1 MSDPKRRAGARA
13 ADPPREQMIDVE
25 GRTVVFIGR
34 LSRLPRRVAARC
46 VSDLGGMPRRSLT
59 RATDYAV
66 VGRDSAWLAGNRL
79 KAKLAT
85 ARHLGAVCLGE
96 GDFLRGLG
104 LLPPLRKEGR
114 TLTLDDL
121 AHAGGLDRDT
131 LGLFVLLDILECE
144 GGRFAF
150 SSLGIARTAARLL
163 SEGTPLVVVCRG
175 LLAAAHGHRQN
186 AAALVRRADGTIGV
200 RWGDQVADLSG
211 QLRLPLPEPGFLSV
225 DDLFEAAELAEDAGD
240 LARAERLYRQC
251 VELDRISRR
260 RLQPRQPAARS
271 GQAQRGQAV
280 LVPGYRDRA
289 GVCRRLVQPGALTR
303 CRRPL
308 ARGREGLRTC
318 PRSRPEVRGCAVQCR
333 HASLPAGAIPRGR
346 GSMGAIPGGRSARRL
361 GEKGEKRP
369 RLLPKNRSARNAK
382 RVTSRAAAARP
393 LHRA

>member
-1 MSDPKRRAGARA
+1 
-13 ADPPREQMIDVE
+13 MIDVA

-34 LSRLPRRVAARC
+34 LGRLPRRVAARC
-46 VSDLGGMPRRSLT
+46 VSDRGGMARRSLT

-66 VGRDSAWLAGNRL
+66 VGRDASAWLAGNRL

-104 LLPPLRKEGR
+104 LLPPLPKEGR

-131 LGLFVLLDILECE
+131 LQLLVLLDILECE
-144 GGRFAF
+144 DGRFSF

-175 LLAAAHGHRQN
+175 LLAAAHGHRQS

-211 QLRLPLPEPGFLSV
+211 QLRLPLPEPECLSV

-240 LARAERLYRQC
+240 LARAERLYRRC
-251 VELDRISRR
+251 VELDRTDPGAAFNLANLLRAQGRHGEAKLFFCLATEIEPGFAEGWYNLAHLLDAAGRTHEAEKAYGRALEADPKYADALFNAAMLHFRQERYREAGDLWERYLAVDPHGEWARR
-260 RLQPRQPAARS
+260 ARS
-271 GQAQRGQAV
+271 GLA
-280 LVPGYRDRA
+280 Y
-289 GVCRRLVQPGALTR
+289 CRRI
-303 CRRPL
+303 
-308 ARGREGLRTC
+308 
-318 PRSRPEVRGCAVQCR
+318 VRFETPSG
-333 HASLPAGAIPRGR
+333 
-346 GSMGAIPGGRSARRL
+346 
-361 GEKGEKRP
+361 
-369 RLLPKNRSARNAK
+369 
-382 RVTSRAAAARP
+382 
-393 LHRA
+393 